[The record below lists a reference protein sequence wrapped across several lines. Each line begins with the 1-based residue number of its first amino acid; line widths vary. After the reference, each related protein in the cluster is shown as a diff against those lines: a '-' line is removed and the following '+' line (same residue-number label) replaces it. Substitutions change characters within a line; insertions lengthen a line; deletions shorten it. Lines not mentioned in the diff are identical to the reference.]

1 MTKARSASRRSGG
14 GVRGANRGRTVAAAP
29 LCGAAAGGGG
39 PAAHAASGDT
49 NLSTPILFFHGYDAF
64 GTGVD
69 CTTWNNMISAMR
81 SYGFSGPFVT
91 VKYYY
96 NDANCSGDV
105 NTAGSQTTYYAGGT
119 VNGADSQNTDIRHIA
134 YQFAWFVY
142 DNYTS
147 KGQNVGIVPHSM
159 GGLIVRYALYRVA
172 AGDPDFPP
180 SLLVSNIADFATP
193 HNGTSSANTCG
204 NIECVEMRQGSTFLN
219 DLNANG
225 QNPQEQGGT
234 DWTLMG
240 SDYDTI
246 VSDASATS
254 MTAAHKVQYASSD
267 QIGHLDYYNKTQIT
281 LNASLKFSDNGGAYT
296 STSSGEWPVLRAE
309 KALTGSG
316 Y

>member
-1 MTKARSASRRSGG
+1 MFRWTGMARMAGSTLARWRPRALLAAGIC
-14 GVRGANRGRTVAAAP
+14 AAAVI
-29 LCGAAAGGGG
+29 GGTST
-39 PAAHAASGDT
+39 ATAASGDT
-49 NLSTPILFFHGYDAF
+49 NLSTPIIFVHGYDAF
-64 GTGVD
+64 GTGDD
-69 CTTWNNMISAMR
+69 CTMWNNMITTMK
-81 SYGFSGPFVT
+81 SYGFTGPFVT

-96 NDANCSGDV
+96 NDANCSANL
-105 NTAGSQTTYYAGGT
+105 NTSGSQSTHYGGGT
-119 VNGADSQNTDIRHIA
+119 VNGEDSQNTDIRHIG
-134 YQFAWFVY
+134 YQLAWFIY

-147 KGQNVGIVPHSM
+147 KGQNVGLVPHSM

-180 SLLVSNIADFATP
+180 SLLVSNVADFATP

-204 NIECVEMRQGSTFLN
+204 NIQCIEMRQGSTFLN

-225 QNPQEQGGT
+225 QNPQGQGGT

-240 SDYDTI
+240 SDYDTV

-267 QIGHLDYYNKTQIT
+267 QIGHLDYYNKTQTT
-281 LNASLKFSDNGGAYT
+281 LNASLKYSDNGSAYT
-296 STSSGEWPVLRAE
+296 STTAGEWPVLRAE
-309 KALTGSG
+309 KALTSSS